1 MEEGLRGPTGR
12 PSMKLTLE
20 DRIRQRAYFLW
31 LDGTGA
37 GDDIHFWLI
46 AEREVLAGVAM
57 EAAVAYQLAEA
68 TEKPNPAQRVNALV
82 LLKSVSNCQQAA

>member
-1 MEEGLRGPTGR
+1 
-12 PSMKLTLE
+12 MKLTLE

-57 EAAVAYQLAEA
+57 EAAAAYQLAEA
-68 TEKPNPAQRVNALV
+68 TAKPHPAQRVNALGPV
-82 LLKSVSNCQQAA
+82 LN